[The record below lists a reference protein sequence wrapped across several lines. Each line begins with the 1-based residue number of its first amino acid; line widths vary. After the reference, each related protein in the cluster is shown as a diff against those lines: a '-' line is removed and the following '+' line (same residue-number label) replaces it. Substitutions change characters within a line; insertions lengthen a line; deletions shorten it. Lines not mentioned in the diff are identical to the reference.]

1 MFHWPKH
8 VSHSTSPKVDC
19 FCNIFDHDTLKDY
32 NEATDKFIATDAAS
46 ATDDAE
52 IKEAFYAFLD
62 DEIDDADAARAGAVD
77 VVCRSAQDTIEKE

>member
-1 MFHWPKH
+1 M
-8 VSHSTSPKVDC
+8 
-19 FCNIFDHDTLKDY
+19 TLPFVLCMPPIASS
-32 NEATDKFIATDAAS
+32 ATDDAEIEEAFYT
-46 ATDDAE
+46 TDDAE

>member
-1 MFHWPKH
+1 MP
-8 VSHSTSPKVDC
+8 P
-19 FCNIFDHDTLKDY
+19 
-32 NEATDKFIATDAAS
+32 IASS

-52 IKEAFYAFLD
+52 IEEAFYTTHDAEIEDAFYAFLD

>member
-1 MFHWPKH
+1 MTLPFVLCMPPIA
-8 VSHSTSPKVDC
+8 SSSTD
-19 FCNIFDHDTLKDY
+19 
-32 NEATDKFIATDAAS
+32 DAEIEETFYT
-46 ATDDAE
+46 TDDAE